1 MLNSLN
7 VYYNGWGESWL
18 WGTLISS
25 TATTGRPT
33 IAFEYSPEAIQ
44 RGVQLSSYL
53 LPLKGLPL
61 RQGFPTYQMGLPG
74 PVYDALPDGWG
85 MLLMDR
91 YFRKIGLH
99 PARISPLERLTYIS
113 THATGALSFEPC
125 VADMQTSENIPLPQ
139 SKKSS
144 KEKVANFYNICWSWV
159 APPRCQIQSIGL
171 PRSCQFR
178 VFDASF

>member
-1 MLNSLN
+1 
-7 VYYNGWGESWL
+7 
-18 WGTLISS
+18 
-25 TATTGRPT
+25 
-33 IAFEYSPEAIQ
+33 
-44 RGVQLSSYL
+44 
-53 LPLKGLPL
+53 
-61 RQGFPTYQMGLPG
+61 MGLPG

-99 PARISPLERLTYIS
+99 PARIGPLERLTYIS

-171 PRSCQFR
+171 PRSCQF
-178 VFDASF
+178 

>member
-74 PVYDALPDGWG
+74 PVYEALPDGWG

-99 PARISPLERLTYIS
+99 PARISPLERLT
-113 THATGALSFEPC
+113 
-125 VADMQTSENIPLPQ
+125 
-139 SKKSS
+139 
-144 KEKVANFYNICWSWV
+144 
-159 APPRCQIQSIGL
+159 
-171 PRSCQFR
+171 
-178 VFDASF
+178 